1 MKNNILELKNLTKYY
16 PGVAALKQV
25 NLCVRKGEVHA
36 LVGENGAGKST
47 MIKAI
52 SGAITP
58 TGGSICVDSREYSGL
73 TPSSAREKGIS
84 VIYQEFNLFNELTVY
99 ENIYMG
105 EFLQKGIVLDKAE
118 MKKRTDEIF
127 KQLRIRIDSGELIK
141 NLSVGYQQMVE
152 IAKAI
157 SKNAKIL
164 IMDEPSAPLTNSEVE
179 ALFRVVHTLKDT
191 GVTIIYISHRMEE
204 IFKLCDRVSVMRDG
218 ELLQTMNIAD
228 TNHNELIRL
237 MIGRELVD
245 TFPKCEERKP
255 GETILELK
263 HVTGNG
269 LKDISLYVKKGEILG
284 LGGLVGA
291 GRTELAEIIFGL
303 VPVESGEILLNK
315 KNAAIKSPKD
325 AIANR
330 ISLIPEDR
338 KRHGAVLD
346 LSVKDNIVMA
356 MLEQISKFMVID
368 KKKEKKLVEK
378 YSTSLRIKTPSMEQA
393 LKHLSGGNQ
402 QKVIFAKWIA
412 TDAEVLIMDEP
423 TRGIDVGA
431 KYEIYQIMNELAAQG
446 KALIMISSEMP
457 ELIGMSDRIAVLAEG
472 ELRGELK
479 KSEFSQELIMQC
491 ASIGGEYNEEKI

>member
-1 MKNNILELKNLTKYY
+1 MKKNILELKNLIKYY
-16 PGVAALKQV
+16 PGIAALKQV
-25 NLCVRKGEVHA
+25 NLRVQEGEVHA

-52 SGAITP
+52 SGAIMP
-58 TGGSICVDSREYSGL
+58 TGGSICVDGQEYSSL
-73 TPSSAREKGIS
+73 TPVSAREKGIS

-118 MKKRTDEIF
+118 MMKRTDEAF
-127 KQLRIRIDSGELIK
+127 KQLRIKINSGELVK
-141 NLSVGYQQMVE
+141 NLTVGYQQMVE

-164 IMDEPSAPLTNSEVE
+164 IMDEPSAPLTTAEVE
-179 ALFRVVHTLKDT
+179 ALFRVIGTLKKS
-191 GVTIIYISHRMEE
+191 GVTIIYISHRLEE
-204 IFKLCDRVSVMRDG
+204 IFSMCDRVSVMRDG
-218 ELLQTMNIAD
+218 ELLQTLNVAD
-228 TNHNELIRL
+228 TNQDELIRL

-245 TFPKCEERKP
+245 TFPGRREHEF
-255 GETILELK
+255 GETALELK

-269 LKDISLYVKKGEILG
+269 LKDISLHVKKGEILG

-303 VPVESGEILLNK
+303 VPVESGEILLK
-315 KNAAIKSPKD
+315 KKAAAIKSPRS
-325 AIANR
+325 AIAHR

-338 KRHGAVLD
+338 KRYGAVLN
-346 LSVKDNIVMA
+346 LSVKENIVMA
-356 MLEQISKFMVID
+356 IMEQISRFMVID
-368 KKKEKKLVEK
+368 KKKEKELVDK
-378 YSTSLRIKTPSMEQA
+378 YCTSLRIKTPSMEQTVN
-393 LKHLSGGNQ
+393 HLSGGNQ

-412 TDAEVLIMDEP
+412 TDAEVLILDEP

-446 KALIMISSEMP
+446 KALIMISSEMS
-457 ELIGMSDRIAVLAEG
+457 ELIGMSDRIVVLAEG

-479 KSEFSQELIMQC
+479 KPEFSQELIMQC
-491 ASIGGEYNEEKI
+491 ASIGGKV